1 MLSKFSVRKPYTI
14 FVVVIMVIVFGI
26 VAFTKSTMDLMP
38 SIELPYVAVMTVSPG
53 ETPESVEK
61 NISRPMEQQLAS
73 VQNVKGIRS
82 LSYDNYS
89 VLLLEFNAGTNMDTI
104 SSDIRDKI
112 DLASGNFSSSVKKP
126 IIYKLNPNMIPIVIT
141 AVTGKNQ
148 NMAETSV
155 DIKEKMLRKLEGIDG
170 VASVSSAG
178 LVDNKIHISLNEKK

>member
-73 VQNVKGIRS
+73 VQNVRCRS
-82 LSYDNYS
+82 
-89 VLLLEFNAGTNMDTI
+89 
-104 SSDIRDKI
+104 
-112 DLASGNFSSSVKKP
+112 KP
-126 IIYKLNPNMIPIVIT
+126 C
-141 AVTGKNQ
+141 
-148 NMAETSV
+148 
-155 DIKEKMLRKLEGIDG
+155 
-170 VASVSSAG
+170 
-178 LVDNKIHISLNEKK
+178 